1 MRNYLVTL
9 TKTRRSYFVN
19 ASSAEAAKQ
28 IVLDF
33 EPYYNS
39 EWGLEVRDATHYP
52 SEVSDL

>member
-9 TKTRRSYFVN
+9 SKGGRSYYVN

-33 EPYYNS
+33 EPYYNP
-39 EWGLEVRDATHYP
+39 EWGLEVRDA
-52 SEVSDL
+52 

>member
-9 TKTRRSYFVN
+9 TRGGRSFYVT
-19 ASSAEAAKQ
+19 ASSSQVAEQ

-39 EWGLEVRDATHYP
+39 DWGIVVRDA
-52 SEVSDL
+52 